1 MSFPSVFKKPLVP
14 LIVAEAKKRGRKP
27 KLSNTELEQRAKM
40 ADDVISEISQ
50 SQAKKAKKTW
60 HKKFDDE
67 TRGGLIGRYSK
78 LMSVHIIGGISR
90 LGPTSLEIWDG
101 LLDSYGFQQMLA
113 RFCVPFV
120 NNNYPN
126 SHLLMMDNATIHTS
140 PETNEFLLANNL
152 NHFPT
157 PPQSPDLNPI
167 GIFSGPFSF
176 LLILIQLFN

>member
-1 MSFPSVFKKPLVP
+1 
-14 LIVAEAKKRGRKP
+14 
-27 KLSNTELEQRAKM
+27 
-40 ADDVISEISQ
+40 
-50 SQAKKAKKTW
+50 
-60 HKKFDDE
+60 
-67 TRGGLIGRYSK
+67 
-78 LMSVHIIGGISR
+78 
-90 LGPTSLEIWDG
+90 
-101 LLDSYGFQQMLA
+101 MLA

-176 LLILIQLFN
+176 LLILIQLFNWKELVWNDMKVYIKNIVKPTTKQQLINGILYFWTNIVTVAYCNSKIDHLAKVIQLIIRLKGLGLIASIIEWSWDSCKILKEI

>member
-1 MSFPSVFKKPLVP
+1 MF
-14 LIVAEAKKRGRKP
+14 ANYCA
-27 KLSNTELEQRAKM
+27 LSRIQFNNSIHLDECCVQLDRNCNM
-40 ADDVISEISQ
+40 I
-50 SQAKKAKKTW
+50 W